1 MKQRVTE
8 KITLALLV
16 AGAVVAAAEP
26 VLAGGKLSVVTTIP
40 DLAAIAR
47 EVGGEAVEVESIT
60 KGYQDP
66 HYVQAKPSYMLE
78 VRRADLLF
86 YVGLDLETGWL
97 PLLVE
102 GARNSR
108 LRSLAVSDGIAIL
121 EVPGKDISRAQG
133 DIHPQGNPHYWLDP
147 RNGIVVAR
155 TIAHELASVDP
166 SRSAYFSGRAG
177 AFADRLG
184 ARIAQ
189 WEEAM
194 AGRRGKR
201 VVAYHKQWEYL
212 ARWLGLEI
220 AGYIEDKPGIPPSPA
235 HLAELIREMKARE
248 IPCVLAAT
256 FTDPK
261 IPELVAEKAG
271 ARFVVLPSSVGALPE
286 ASDYIS
292 LFDVITERL
301 AQALAENGGS

>member
-1 MKQRVTE
+1 MKGRAR
-8 KITLALLV
+8 KKFPAASLV
-16 AGAVVAAAEP
+16 AGAVVAMATPA
-26 VLAGGKLSVVTTIP
+26 LAGGKLSVVTTIA

-47 EVGGEAVEVESIT
+47 EVGGEAVEVESIA

-66 HYVQAKPSYMLE
+66 HYVQAKPSYMLK
-78 VRRADLLF
+78 VKRADLLF
-86 YVGLDLETGWL
+86 YVGLDLEIGWL

-108 LRSLAVSDGIAIL
+108 LESVALSYGIAIL

-155 TIAHELASVDP
+155 TIAHELASADP
-166 SRSAYFSGRAG
+166 SRSAYFSHRAD

-184 ARIAQ
+184 RRIAH
-189 WEEAM
+189 WEKTM

-201 VVAYHKQWEYL
+201 VVAYHKEWEYL

-220 AGYIEDKPGIPPSPA
+220 ADYIEDKPGIPPSPA

-256 FTDPK
+256 FIDPK

-301 AQALAENGGS
+301 AEALAENRGR